1 MEHAI
6 SPSVVGAPALAK
18 ISSARKRVPA
28 WHLKAARLH
37 RGMTQDQLARV
48 LDVRVAT
55 ISQRENSD
63 EGVAWEI
70 WLAWACS
77 LGLEATWEPESK
89 KPRR

>member
-1 MEHAI
+1 
-6 SPSVVGAPALAK
+6 
-18 ISSARKRVPA
+18 
-28 WHLKAARLH
+28 
-37 RGMTQDQLARV
+37 MTQDQLARV

-77 LGLEATWEPESK
+77 LGLEPTWEPESK

>member
-6 SPSVVGAPALAK
+6 SPSVVGAPSLAK
-18 ISSARKRVPA
+18 ISPARKRVPA
-28 WHLKAARLH
+28 SHLKAARLH

-77 LGLEATWEPESK
+77 LGLEPAWDPEKKSK
-89 KPRR
+89 R